1 MHRASKVV
9 CCLLM
14 VQISLVLKL
23 RAEKEKPPKPH
34 QQATS
39 QTAPSPPPKKESTHR
54 FWDATNAALFAGVG
68 GARALDYASTVGFR
82 SRGVNEILLSN
93 STVDNHPLFAGIE
106 VAGVAVSMGVSY
118 LFHRTGHHKVER
130 WVSIVHIGVGVGG
143 SIRNFGLQ
151 PHQSSSA
158 AP

>member
-1 MHRASKVV
+1 MQQASKVV
-9 CCLLM
+9 CCLLL
-14 VQISLVLKL
+14 VQLGLISEL
-23 RAEKEKPPKPH
+23 RAEKEEPQKQGEK
-34 QQATS
+34 ATS
-39 QTAPSPPPKKESTHR
+39 QATQSPPPQKESTHR

-82 SRGVNEILLSN
+82 SRGVDEILLSN
-93 STVDNHPLFAGIE
+93 SVVDNHALFAGIE
-106 VAGVAVSMGVSY
+106 AAGVAASIGVSY

-151 PHQSSSA
+151 PH
-158 AP
+158 

>member
-1 MHRASKVV
+1 MQRASKVV
-9 CCLLM
+9 CCLLV
-14 VQISLVLKL
+14 VQISLISEL
-23 RAEKEKPPKPH
+23 RAEKDKPPKPD
-34 QQATS
+34 QQNAS
-39 QTAPSPPPKKESTHR
+39 KPPQSPPAKKGSTHR

-106 VAGVAVSMGVSY
+106 AAGVATSIGISY
-118 LFHRTGHHKVER
+118 LFHRSGHHKLER

-151 PHQSSSA
+151 PH
-158 AP
+158 

>member
-1 MHRASKVV
+1 MQRASKVV
-9 CCLLM
+9 CCLLV
-14 VQISLVLKL
+14 VQICLISEL
-23 RAEKEKPPKPH
+23 RAEQEKAPNPDQQAASKPP
-34 QQATS
+34 Q
-39 QTAPSPPPKKESTHR
+39 SPPAQKGPTHR

-106 VAGVAVSMGVSY
+106 AAGVATSIGISY
-118 LFHRTGHHKVER
+118 LFHRSGHHKLER

-151 PHQSSSA
+151 PH
-158 AP
+158 